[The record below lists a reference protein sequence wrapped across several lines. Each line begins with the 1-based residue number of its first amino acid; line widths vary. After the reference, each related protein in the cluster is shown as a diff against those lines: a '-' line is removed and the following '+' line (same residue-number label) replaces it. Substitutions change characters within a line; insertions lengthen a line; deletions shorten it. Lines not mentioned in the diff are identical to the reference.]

1 MVSHFYRTGPGM
13 GQRKTLW
20 LAAVILPLSLLAT
33 FLLAAGQGTEG
44 KFFHGQEATLY
55 YEIRGEGKGTPLVVI
70 NGGPGVDHPYML
82 STLHSSSALDELARE
97 RLVVVYDQRGVG
109 ISPGLQPGQ
118 SCTVA
123 DQVADLEALRAHLG
137 YQRLNLLGHS
147 FGGYLAMAYAA
158 RYPERI
164 ERLVLC
170 DSAAAKFADTV
181 FLFARVFPETSE
193 RLEAIAITDEETKW
207 ASFMEYFS
215 MLFYSPD
222 NRDRYLAAVT
232 AINANPA
239 VGDMLHKDMEQLD
252 FTPELANF
260 RFPTLVMT
268 GRFDM
273 NVAPSV
279 AYAIH
284 KRIPGSTFVV
294 FEKSGHLPFYEEQ
307 GRFVATVSG
316 FLSGG

>member
-1 MVSHFYRTGPGM
+1 MDK
-13 GQRKTLW
+13 GQRRTSV
-20 LAAVILPLSLLAT
+20 AVVII
-33 FLLAAGQGTEG
+33 FLLCHFTAWRVSAAWGAEG
-44 KFFHGQEATLY
+44 KFFRGEEATLY
-55 YEIRGEGKGTPLVVI
+55 YEIRGEGKGTPLVAI

-97 RLVVVYDQRGVG
+97 RPVVVYDQRGVG
-109 ISPGLQPGQ
+109 LSPGLQSGQ

-123 DQVADLEALRAHLG
+123 DQVADLEALRAYLG

-193 RLEAIAITDEETKW
+193 RLEAIAITDEETKR
-207 ASFMEYFS
+207 ASFMAYFS

-307 GRFVATVSG
+307 DRFVATVSG
-316 FLSGG
+316 FLSGGEVLANEE